1 MERLLGSVLSITGR
15 DLWRAGSVSCFF
27 FAGDPRVP
35 NELKAVCD
43 STDVL
48 GVASS
53 QNEKHFLQQCFSDL
67 NDCKHHLGCLFKII

>member
-1 MERLLGSVLSITGR
+1 M
-15 DLWRAGSVSCFF
+15 SCFF
-27 FAGDPRVP
+27 FAGDPHVP

-53 QNEKHFLQQCFSDL
+53 QNEKRFFAAVFLKL
-67 NDCKHHLGCLFKII
+67 ERL